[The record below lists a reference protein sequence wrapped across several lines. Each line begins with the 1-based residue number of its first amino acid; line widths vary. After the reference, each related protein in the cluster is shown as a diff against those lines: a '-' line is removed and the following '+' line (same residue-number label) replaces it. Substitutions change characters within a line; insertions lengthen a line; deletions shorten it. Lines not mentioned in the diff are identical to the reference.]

1 MQSAFFTSLVCRV
14 YFISLSTP
22 RKKCLDYVLENCD
35 HKNGMFLMK
44 NLQKKENQNYE
55 KKPSKDR
62 KIEAYLCMSRFS

>member
-1 MQSAFFTSLVCRV
+1 MPNFFKLLVFLPIILKNYTRAV
-14 YFISLSTP
+14 VQMS
-22 RKKCLDYVLENCD
+22 
-35 HKNGMFLMK
+35 NGMFLMK

>member
-1 MQSAFFTSLVCRV
+1 
-14 YFISLSTP
+14 
-22 RKKCLDYVLENCD
+22 
-35 HKNGMFLMK
+35 MFLMK